1 MLVEGTRKG
10 SARLSWRKGDLQKRN
25 RTQVERFTKLQ
36 IANCKLQKRNRTQVE
51 RFTKLQITNCKSG
64 TGPRWSTSQS
74 HHRGGGGHNLQSHH
88 QDDLS
93 QLDQRISSLSKPKYI
108 AQNLV
113 PDIQDDSLN
122 QKQKQEDITGMHIVA
137 LVN

>member
-10 SARLSWRKGDLQKRN
+10 SARLSWRKGDLQK
-25 RTQVERFTKLQ
+25 Q
-36 IANCKLQKRNRTQVE
+36 NRTQVE
-51 RFTKLQITNCKSG
+51 RFTKLQITNYNLQITNCKSG
-64 TGPRWSTSQS
+64 TRPRWSTSQY

>member
-1 MLVEGTRKG
+1 MAEG
-10 SARLSWRKGDLQKRN
+10 RLAKAEPDPGGTFHQITNYR
-25 RTQVERFTKLQ
+25 LQ
-36 IANCKLQKRNRTQVE
+36 IANNKI
-51 RFTKLQITNCKSG
+51 QIANCKSG
-64 TGPRWSTSQS
+64 TGHKWNISQS
-74 HHRGGGGHNLQSHH
+74 HLRGGGGGHNLQSHH

-93 QLDQRISSLSKPKYI
+93 QHDRRISSLSKPKYI